1 MTPPTPAHSNIPAMV
16 ENPDSLPNAF
26 LSLRDVSKVFPRA
39 NGGGTNRVLRDI
51 HLEIEAGEFVTVVGP
66 SGCGKSTLLN
76 GIAGFIAFTTGR
88 AMIDGSLIGKPD
100 RDRGI
105 VFQDH
110 TVPDFLTTRE
120 NIGLGLLFEDVTLW
134 EHFTPFRMSRALKKH
149 RGQIDELLNEVGLIE
164 HADKYPR
171 QLSGGQ
177 KQRVAIAQALAMQP
191 KILLMDEPFSALDPQ
206 TRQSLQ
212 KLVLRIQRKTGTTII
227 FVTHELEEAVFLG
240 DRIIVLSQLI
250 EAIEGAKI
258 VLNQKVP
265 EFDSPEAKLSPE
277 FQSYKRMIWEAGFID
292 RRPAAMPSVA

>member
-1 MTPPTPAHSNIPAMV
+1 MNAPISAHHSMPAIAEIPDA
-16 ENPDSLPNAF
+16 LQRAF
-26 LSLRDVSKVFPRA
+26 LSLKDVSKVFPRA
-39 NGGGTNRVLRDI
+39 NGVGINRVLRDI
-51 HLEIEAGEFVTVVGP
+51 HLEIDAGEFVTVVGP

-76 GIAGFIAFTTGR
+76 GIAGFITFSAGR
-88 AMIDGSLIGKPD
+88 ATIDGRLIGKPD

-120 NIGLGLLFEDVTLW
+120 NIGLGLLFEDAELW
-134 EHFTPFRMSRALKKH
+134 EHFVPFCMRRALKKY
-149 RGQIDELLNEVGLIE
+149 RSQIDELLNEMGLFE

-212 KLVLRIQRKTGTTII
+212 KLVLRIQRKTGTTIL

-240 DRIIVLSQLI
+240 DRIIVLSQLT
-250 EAIEGAKI
+250 EAVEGARI
-258 VLNQKVP
+258 VLNEKVP

-277 FQSYKRMIWEAGFID
+277 FQNYKRMIWEAGFID
-292 RRPAAMPSVA
+292 RRPTPKPSVA